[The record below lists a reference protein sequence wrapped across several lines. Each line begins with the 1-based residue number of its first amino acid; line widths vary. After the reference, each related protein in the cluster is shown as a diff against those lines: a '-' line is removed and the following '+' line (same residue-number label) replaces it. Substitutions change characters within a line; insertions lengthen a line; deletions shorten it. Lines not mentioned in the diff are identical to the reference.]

1 MRKGTVCMIS
11 KNPSKYNL
19 IDPVNLTERMIL
31 AAKYNNYPNPYDNV
45 SICQGDSG
53 GPLLHVSNGKY
64 QLIGLVSFTVNGC
77 GVTGYPGG
85 FTYVNYFRYWIKE
98 NTKLCYIK

>member
-1 MRKGTVCMIS
+1 
-11 KNPSKYNL
+11 
-19 IDPVNLTERMIL
+19 MIL
-31 AAKYNNYPNPYDNV
+31 AAKYNNYPNPNDNV

-53 GPLLHVSNGKY
+53 GPLLHVNNGRY

-98 NTKLCYIK
+98 NTKICYIK